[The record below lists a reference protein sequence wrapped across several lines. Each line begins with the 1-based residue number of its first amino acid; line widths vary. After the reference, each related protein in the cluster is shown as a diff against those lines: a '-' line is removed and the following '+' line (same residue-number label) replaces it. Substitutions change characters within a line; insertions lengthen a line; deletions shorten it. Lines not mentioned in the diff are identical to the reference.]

1 MSQRL
6 FAVNKIGIFLDTFSP
21 AVEKRRGEV
30 VNVVNC
36 TFRVQPFDA
45 KLAGAIDDGLSDN
58 SGVRS
63 ALFKLNNPDPK
74 PHIERL
80 NFGLSCPRQQ
90 MIVFASPDT
99 AESRIAFNQVKI
111 SGVYARTQKDA
122 AGYVLVFHGTFGS
135 VDRSEL
141 EYVMAWFR
149 TQRFVTF
156 EEAEEALEFH
166 EDAPD
171 TDDEHDEQDVP
182 VIDGR
187 DKSTRRKAPSAP
199 PMFGDDDAAAAA
211 PSAGKKVAADK
222 NREIG
227 HRYPKKAPTA
237 AKRGKGKK

>member
-1 MSQRL
+1 MAQRL
-6 FAVNKIGIFLDTFSP
+6 FGVNKIGVFLDTFQP
-21 AVEKRRGEV
+21 AIEKRRGES
-30 VNVVNC
+30 VNVINC

-63 ALFKLNNPDPK
+63 ALFKLNNPEPK

-90 MIVFASPDT
+90 LIVFASPDT
-99 AESRIAFNQVKI
+99 DESRIAFNQVKI
-111 SGVYARTQKDA
+111 SGVYARTQKDQ
-122 AGYVLVFHGTFGS
+122 AGYALVFHGTFGA

-156 EEAEEALEFH
+156 EEAEESLDFM
-166 EDAPD
+166 EDAPEV
-171 TDDEHDEQDVP
+171 DDEYDGQDMP

-187 DKSTRRKAPSAP
+187 KGPSAP
-199 PMFGDDDAAAAA
+199 KDAPMFGDDDPAAAA
-211 PSAGKKVAADK
+211 PADGKKA
-222 NREIG
+222 EPS
-227 HRYPKKAPTA
+227 HRYTKRHTDPKKA
-237 AKRGKGKK
+237 AKAKSNTRGKR